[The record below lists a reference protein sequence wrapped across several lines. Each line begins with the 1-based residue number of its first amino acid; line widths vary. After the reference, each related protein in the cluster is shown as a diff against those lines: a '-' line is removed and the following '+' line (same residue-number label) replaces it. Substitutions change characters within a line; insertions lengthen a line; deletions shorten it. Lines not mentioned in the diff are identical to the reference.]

1 MSQELDELFSLL
13 MDEEQLLPIEEL
25 SALSDLDTRQL
36 DRFSSCWQSL
46 SPLRRRILLATL
58 GQQADE
64 HIELLFDNINL
75 LGLDD
80 PDPSI
85 RKISISNLWES
96 TDPSL
101 PTAFLTTFN
110 EDSSLEVRTAA
121 ADALGFFVL
130 LAELEDDAVTESN
143 QIVDDLLGTIRTGA
157 SSELHRACVK
167 TLGFSSREDVQE
179 IIADAYHSGDDDLL
193 ESALIAMGRSANPVW
208 RPEILQE
215 IHHPSPRI
223 RVEAARA
230 AGELELHDTAQSLVE
245 LLEDVSDE
253 VVHVA
258 IWSLGQIGDDLA
270 RTALSEIQ
278 ASAPDTETVKKADE
292 ALEHLAFLEGTP
304 DLLTFDFDDPAED
317 AVD

>member
-1 MSQELDELFSLL
+1 MDQELDELFSLL

-46 SPLRRRILLATL
+46 SPQRRRTLLATL

-64 HIELLFDNINL
+64 HVELLFDSINC

-80 PDPSI
+80 PDPTI
-85 RKISISNLWES
+85 RMIAIGNLWES

-101 PTAFLTTFN
+101 PAAFLTALN
-110 EDSSLEVRTAA
+110 EDSSIIVRAAA
-121 ADALGFFVL
+121 ADALGRFVL
-130 LAELEDDAVTESN
+130 LTELEDDSLTESD
-143 QIVDDLLGTIRTGA
+143 QIVDDLLRTIRDGA

-167 TLGFSSREDVQE
+167 SLGFSSREEAQA
-179 IIADAYHSGDDDLL
+179 IIADAYLSEDEDLVQ
-193 ESALIAMGRSANPVW
+193 SALIAMGRSANPVW

-215 IHHPSPRI
+215 LLHPSPLI
-223 RVEAARA
+223 RAEAARA
-230 AGELELHDTAQSLVE
+230 AGELELHDAAQSLVE

-253 VVHVA
+253 VIHIA
-258 IWSLGQIGDDLA
+258 IWSLGQLGSDVA
-270 RTALSEIQ
+270 RTALLNIQ
-278 ASAPDTETVKKADE
+278 ASAPDPETVKKADE

-304 DLLTFDFDDPAED
+304 DLLIHDFDDSAED

>member
-1 MSQELDELFSLL
+1 MDQELDELFSIL

-46 SPLRRRILLATL
+46 SPQRRRTLLATL

-64 HIELLFDNINL
+64 HVELLFDSINC

-80 PDPSI
+80 PDPTI
-85 RKISISNLWES
+85 RKIAIGNLWES

-101 PTAFLTTFN
+101 PAAFLTALN
-110 EDSSLEVRTAA
+110 EDISIIVRAAA
-121 ADALGFFVL
+121 ADALGRFVL
-130 LAELEDDAVTESN
+130 LTELEDDSLTESD
-143 QIVDDLLGTIRTGA
+143 QIVDDLLRTIRDGA

-167 TLGFSSREDVQE
+167 SLGFSSREDAQA
-179 IIADAYHSGDDDLL
+179 IIADAYLSEDEDLVQ
-193 ESALIAMGRSANPVW
+193 SALIAMGRSANPVW

-215 IHHPSPRI
+215 LLHPSPLI
-223 RVEAARA
+223 RAEAARA
-230 AGELELHDTAQSLVE
+230 AGELELHDAAQSLVE

-253 VVHVA
+253 VIHIA
-258 IWSLGQIGDDLA
+258 IWSLGQLGDDVA
-270 RTALSEIQ
+270 RTALLNIQ
-278 ASAPDTETVKKADE
+278 ASAPDPETVKKADE

-304 DLLTFDFDDPAED
+304 DLLIHDFDDSAED

>member
-1 MSQELDELFSLL
+1 MDQELDELFSLL

-46 SPLRRRILLATL
+46 SPQRRRTLLATL

-64 HIELLFDNINL
+64 HVELLFDSINCL
-75 LGLDD
+75 VLDD
-80 PDPSI
+80 PDPTI
-85 RKISISNLWES
+85 RKIAIGNLWES

-101 PTAFLTTFN
+101 PSAFLTALN
-110 EDSSLEVRTAA
+110 EDSSILVRAAA
-121 ADALGFFVL
+121 ADALGRFVL
-130 LAELEDDAVTESN
+130 LTELEDGSLTESD
-143 QIVDDLLGTIRTGA
+143 QIVDDLLRTIRDGA

-167 TLGFSSREDVQE
+167 SLGFSSREETQA
-179 IIADAYHSGDDDLL
+179 IIADAYLSEDEDLVQ
-193 ESALIAMGRSANPVW
+193 SALIAMGRSANPVW

-215 IHHPSPRI
+215 LNHPSPLI
-223 RVEAARA
+223 RAEAARA
-230 AGELELHDTAQSLVE
+230 AGELELHDAAQSLVE

-253 VVHVA
+253 VIHIA
-258 IWSLGQIGDDLA
+258 IWSLGQLGGDVA
-270 RTALSEIQ
+270 RTALLNIQ
-278 ASAPDTETVKKADE
+278 ASAPDPETVKKADE

-304 DLLTFDFDDPAED
+304 DLLIYDFDDPAED